1 MTRPRNGKAL
11 ALSLVLLSF
20 PFAEIQAEGGIT
32 RSLRVGSTLVP
43 LIRWNPPSLT
53 LSVETSPGCTETKPC
68 DALLGLLQLQK
79 KSTLPRSVSVAGG
92 KNPGSVLCRKILKG
106 EVILGQDLE
115 GNTDSL
121 CRFKDG
127 SFTACS
133 SLSAVMVKYW

>member
-1 MTRPRNGKAL
+1 MNIDSRKLLTYLFL
-11 ALSLVLLSF
+11 A
-20 PFAEIQAEGGIT
+20 FAQFFTHPASAKQSHSRT
-32 RSLRVGSTLVP
+32 LRVGETLVP
-43 LIRWNPPSLT
+43 LTQWNPPSLT
-53 LSVETSPGCTETKPC
+53 LSVETSPGCNETKPC

-92 KNPGSVLCRKILKG
+92 KNPGSVLCREILKG